1 MLDFLFSI
9 DSLTDPTFVSNF
21 LTIYGKIILESRI
34 FYNRKLKKYKI
45 CLQRIAEIVGKNAKL
60 LKLSQNNECG
70 HN

>member
-1 MLDFLFSI
+1 MERLSSSRGYSI
-9 DSLTDPTFVSNF
+9 
-21 LTIYGKIILESRI
+21 I
-34 FYNRKLKKYKI
+34 RKLKKYKI